1 MDIMT
6 HDLLKLLDI
15 TLYKL
20 IKIEM
25 KLDMITIKKI
35 QILSVYIKL
44 LTILKIKHNSPIIK
58 RKIFKIKE
66 KINENNNISLEY
78 PNKKSRIK

>member
-1 MDIMT
+1 MGIMT

-20 IKIEM
+20 IKIKM
-25 KLDMITIKKI
+25 KSDMITIKKI

-44 LTILKIKHNSPIIK
+44 LT
-58 RKIFKIKE
+58 IFKIKE